1 MTTTVTFTNGLDGL
15 ESNLINIDSKTLGG
29 ILRDFVIQGSGK
41 NVLQAQDVIIRLQTG
56 QTQGDDI
63 PVIDLL
69 EQGTSLFAALIYVNS
84 TDRSNFS
91 YQSVKP
97 TLGFWT
103 ADTVAKYVFTAYFY
117 ILTQNRAVN
126 LITEG
131 ANFIRTTI
139 GVSDDVKAI
148 GARLFETGMEK
159 IPHDWIRAIK
169 IKELQQESRNRL
181 GLGIAGYRL
190 MQAFLS
196 IDPVADA
203 PTEVTEAWKNIR
215 DSVGRGYFYGF
226 HTHFRSAQFITTF
239 SSLNKTLSDLL
250 AKWGKPEEVA
260 AAKDRKVLA
269 VMPTRD
275 LRYSRYN
282 LLTRANF
289 QQHETDSIF
298 D

>member
-1 MTTTVTFTNGLDGL
+1 MSVAIQFTNGLVGL
-15 ESNLINIDSKTLGG
+15 QSNLISIDTDTLGS
-29 ILRDFVIQGSGK
+29 ILKDYVIQGSGK
-41 NVLQAQDVIIRLQTG
+41 NVLQAQDVIIRLSSD
-56 QTQGDDI
+56 QTQAEDVPI
-63 PVIDLL
+63 LTLL
-69 EQGTSLFAALIYVNS
+69 EQGTSLFAAMIYNNT
-84 TDRSNFS
+84 TDRDNFTYMS
-91 YQSVKP
+91 PKP
-97 TLGFWT
+97 TTGVWT
-103 ADTVAKYVFTAYFY
+103 ADTVAKYVFVAYFY

-126 LITEG
+126 LIEQD

-139 GVSDDVKAI
+139 GVSEDVKTI

-196 IDPVADA
+196 IDPKEGA
-203 PTEVTEAWKNIR
+203 PEPAKQAWTAIR

-226 HTHFRSAQFITTF
+226 HTHFRDSSFITTF
-239 SSLNKTLSDLL
+239 SSLNKTLNDLL
-250 AKWGKPEEVA
+250 ATHGKPEEVQA
-260 AAKDRKVLA
+260 AVARKVLA
-269 VMPTRD
+269 VMPNKD

-289 QQHETDSIF
+289 QQHETGPIF